1 MKLELDR
8 NDLKLIFES
17 ICFYDMHKDM
27 PSELNDSFHYLYGEC
42 VNYQKKVEK
51 AQAKQPTM
59 EWEDDYYDSLSEG
72 KDQPQPVEQVS
83 TTHRRKDMDLL

>member
-17 ICFYDMHKDM
+17 ICFYDMYHEDM

-42 VNYQKKVEK
+42 LNYQRKVEK
-51 AQAKQPTM
+51 AQAKQPT
-59 EWEDDYYDSLSEG
+59 
-72 KDQPQPVEQVS
+72 PQW
-83 TTHRRKDMDLL
+83 D

>member
-17 ICFYDMHKDM
+17 ICFYDMHEDM

-51 AQAKQPTM
+51 AQSQKPT
-59 EWEDDYYDSLSEG
+59 
-72 KDQPQPVEQVS
+72 PQWS
-83 TTHRRKDMDLL
+83 